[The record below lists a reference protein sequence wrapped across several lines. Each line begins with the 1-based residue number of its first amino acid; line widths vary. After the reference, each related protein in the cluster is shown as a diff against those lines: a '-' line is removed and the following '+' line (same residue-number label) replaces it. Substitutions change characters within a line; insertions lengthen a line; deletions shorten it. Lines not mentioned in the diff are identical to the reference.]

1 MLTFKA
7 SDGFAA
13 VALLDSARVFLG
25 SRSHF
30 SPHSEVWSLVLL
42 FFDPFLS
49 PRVRIGLVSM
59 SLTFFDLRE
68 KTM

>member
-1 MLTFKA
+1 MLTFKT

-25 SRSHF
+25 SRKHF
-30 SPHSEVWSLVLL
+30 SPQLRSLVLSVVI
-42 FFDPFLS
+42 FDPFLS
-49 PRVRIGLVSM
+49 PRARMGLVSM
-59 SLTFFDLRE
+59 SLTFFDPRE